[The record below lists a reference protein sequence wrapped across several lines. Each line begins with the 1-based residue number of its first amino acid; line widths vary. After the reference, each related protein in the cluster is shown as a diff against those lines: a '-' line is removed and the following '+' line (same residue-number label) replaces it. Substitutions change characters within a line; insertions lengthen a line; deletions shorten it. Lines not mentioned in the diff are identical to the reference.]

1 MRFEQQ
7 GLKLAGISYD
17 NTAILKDFSER
28 KHVDFPLLS
37 DPDSKIIRAYQV
49 LNAEATG
56 MQRGMARPGFF
67 FIDPK
72 GVIREKYFE
81 VNYQN
86 RFTPNN
92 VMEKMFPEL
101 AEGVTAKVDAP
112 HLGLVL
118 AQSDEIAAP
127 GSRLSLIAEISLPS
141 DVHVYSPGVRGYKPL
156 ELDVNP
162 IEDIEL
168 ASQTFPQSKI
178 LFLKAINEKVPVFEG
193 KFRVAQ
199 DVKINSSRQY
209 SDPLPPEGKAISITG
224 VLKYQ
229 ACDKT
234 TCYLPTSVPVKWQVQ
249 VLSLDRQ
256 RVPDA
261 IQHK

>member
-1 MRFEQQ
+1 
-7 GLKLAGISYD
+7 
-17 NTAILKDFSER
+17 
-28 KHVDFPLLS
+28 
-37 DPDSKIIRAYQV
+37 
-49 LNAEATG
+49 
-56 MQRGMARPGFF
+56 MQNGMAHPGFF

-92 VMEKMFPEL
+92 VMQKMFPEL
-101 AEGVTAKVDAP
+101 AEEVTAKVDAP
-112 HLGLVL
+112 HLGLML
-118 AQSDEIAAP
+118 AQSDKLVAP
-127 GSRLSLIAEISLPS
+127 GSRASLIAEITLPS
-141 DVHVYSPGVRGYKPL
+141 DVHVYSAGVQGYKPL
-156 ELDVNP
+156 ELELSP
-162 IEDIEL
+162 LEDIEL
-168 ASQTFPQSKI
+168 ASPAFPKSKI

-193 KFRVAQ
+193 KFRVTQ
-199 DVKINSSRQY
+199 DVKINSSRPY
-209 SDPLPPEGKAISITG
+209 SDALPPDGKSVTVSG

-234 TCYLPTSVPVKWQVQ
+234 TCYLPTSVPVKWQLQ
-249 VLSLDRQ
+249 VLPLDRQ